1 MTVKIGINGFG
12 RIGKG
17 FYRAAMKDNEFCANF
32 EIVAVNDLTNTKTL
46 AHLLKYDSIFGRFP
60 GDVKANDDKLIVD
73 GRDLKVLREKDPA
86 DLPWKDLGV
95 DLVLESTGFFTD
107 RASASKHLQ
116 AGAKKVVISAP
127 SKDPDFTVVVGVN
140 DGLYD
145 SSKHHL
151 ISMASCTTNCLAPV
165 VKTLNE
171 KFGIISGFLTT
182 IHAYTND
189 QKILDNPHK
198 DLRRSRAAALS
209 IIPTTTGACAAIGLV
224 VPEVAGKLDGL
235 ALRVPIPDG
244 SVNDIVLLLAT
255 DVTRDDV
262 NDVLKT
268 EANGRLKGIL
278 EYTEDPI
285 VSSDI
290 LGNPHSSIVDGL
302 STMVVGGRGKMVKV
316 LAWYDNE
323 WGFSSRL
330 VDLMK
335 KIGNI

>member
-1 MTVKIGINGFG
+1 MTIKIGVNGFG

-17 FYRAAMKDNEFCANF
+17 FFRASKKDNEFSKNF
-32 EIVAVNDLTNTKTL
+32 EIIAVNDLTDTKTL

-60 GDVKANDDKLIVD
+60 GDVTTNAENLVVD
-73 GRDLKVLREKDPA
+73 GKELKVIRERDPA
-86 DLPWKDLGV
+86 NLPWKELGV

-107 RASASKHLQ
+107 KASASKHLQ
-116 AGAKKVVISAP
+116 AGAKKVIISAP
-127 SKDPDFTVVVGVN
+127 SKDPDFTVVLGVN
-140 DGLYD
+140 DSLYD
-145 SSKHHL
+145 TVNHHV

-165 VKTLNE
+165 VKILNE
-171 KFGIISGFLTT
+171 KFGIESGFLTT
-182 IHAYTND
+182 THAYTND
-189 QKILDNPHK
+189 QKILDNPHN

-209 IIPTTTGACAAIGLV
+209 IIPTTTGAAKAIGLV

-244 SVNDIVLLLAT
+244 SVNDIVLLLGT
-255 DVTRDDV
+255 EVTREDV
-262 NDVLKT
+262 NGALKN

-285 VSSDI
+285 VSADI
-290 LGNPHSSIVDGL
+290 LGNSHSSIVDGL

-330 VDLMK
+330 VDLIK